1 MVYECV
7 HMFWET
13 SAEESTLI
21 FYENGRQIHSV
32 TVTDDWYRLMDSAEW
47 LEGVSDMTN
56 IQVEV

>member
-1 MVYECV
+1 
-7 HMFWET
+7 MFWET

-32 TVTDDWYRLMDSAEW
+32 TVTDDWYRLMIGAEW